1 MLAMQ
6 SAYGEPDLIGYLD
19 LDPYEITMKCLRSFL
34 HYIFTM

>member
-19 LDPYEITMKCLRSFL
+19 LDLYGITMKCLRSFL
-34 HYIFTM
+34 HYIVTM